1 MYILILGL
9 FTVTGEFVSER
20 RIAHVVDKQ
29 ACIVLGD
36 AVSANLSFKMRP
48 MVVKFKCVTGDMT

>member
-9 FTVTGEFVSER
+9 FTASGELISER
-20 RIAHVVDKQ
+20 IVAHAIDMP

-48 MVVKFKCVTGDMT
+48 MVVKYKCVKGENV